1 MTEAS
6 SPLVERKLV
15 RARTSRARIAG
26 VVACVPSGV
35 VDNTLEIGRV
45 DGVEQVIKMTGV
57 RQRHV
62 VADGVTTSDLCA
74 RAAERLLAAAEV
86 EAGAID
92 AIIFATQTPDFRLP
106 ATSCWLQDR
115 LGLPAGIAAFD
126 VNLGCSAYPYALWLA
141 AMMIETHAAGRV
153 LVLVGD
159 TISRTVDPADR
170 STALLF
176 GDCGTATLVEASGG
190 SNRMD
195 FVLGTDGSGWRNL
208 IIPAGGFRTPVADT
222 RNKNSEDRLFM
233 EGGEIFNFTL
243 RAVPRLV
250 QQTFEAADAG
260 QEDFDIF
267 LFHQA
272 NAFMINHLA
281 KKAKLDPTKVPI
293 NIDRFG
299 NTSSATIPL
308 LIATELAARVQAE
321 TSVRTAMFGFGVG
334 YSWASCAT
342 ELHSLRAAELVML

>member
-1 MTEAS
+1 M
-6 SPLVERKLV
+6 
-15 RARTSRARIAG
+15 RARTNRARIAG

-35 VDNTLEIGRV
+35 IDNTAEIGRV
-45 DGVEQVIKMTGV
+45 EGVEQVIKMTGV

-62 VADGVTTSDLCA
+62 VSEGVTTSDLCA
-74 RAAERLLAAAEV
+74 RAAESLLSRVQVAPGE
-86 EAGAID
+86 ID
-92 AIIFATQTPDFRLP
+92 AVIFATQTPDFRLP

-115 LGLPAGIAAFD
+115 LGLSVGVAAFD

-141 AMMIETHAAGRV
+141 AMMIETHSAARV

-176 GDCGTATLVEASGG
+176 GDCGTATLVEVSED
-190 SNRMD
+190 SSRMD

-208 IIPAGGFRTPVADT
+208 IIPTGGFRSPLADA
-222 RNKNSEDRLFM
+222 RNKNSPDKLFM
-233 EGGEIFNFTL
+233 EGGEIFSFTL

-250 QQTFEAADAG
+250 QQTLEAAEAT
-260 QEDFDIF
+260 QEDLDVF

-281 KKAKLDPTKVPI
+281 KKAKLDPSKVPI

-308 LIATELAARVQAE
+308 LIATDLSASVQTEDGSRA
-321 TSVRTAMFGFGVG
+321 AMFGFGVG
-334 YSWASCAT
+334 YSWASCAAQ
-342 ELHSLRAAELVML
+342 LCKFRAAELVVL